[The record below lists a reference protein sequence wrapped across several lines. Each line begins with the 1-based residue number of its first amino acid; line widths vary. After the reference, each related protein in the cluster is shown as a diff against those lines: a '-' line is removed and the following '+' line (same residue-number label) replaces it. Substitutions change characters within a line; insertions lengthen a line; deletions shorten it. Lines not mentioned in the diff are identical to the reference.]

1 MLESQ
6 ARATT
11 RAGRWIR
18 RVDGAG
24 DSDLV
29 SSLGGK
35 GAKLAWLRQ
44 HGFRTPD
51 TWVVTV
57 DAFAA
62 MLRALPPACEPRS
75 LLRSATGRA
84 GYGRASEAR
93 DAIATAALPSGLGD
107 ELAELW
113 RELEP
118 VSPWGLAVRSSA
130 TCEDALASSMAGIA
144 ESRLGVR
151 GAVDLADAVRAVW
164 ASVASSRAL
173 AYLASRGVRDFA
185 MAVVLQPVVRA
196 RASGVLFTSEPG
208 RGGSGGERRVV
219 NSAFGLGTAVVDG
232 SMSPDLL
239 RFDRQGRSVDLTLA
253 HKATRVVVDGGGLSV
268 VPVAAPDA
276 PSLLD
281 GDVAELARVA
291 TRLEELGPGPWDVEF
306 ACDDAGALWI
316 TQARAVTRDAV
327 VAGGDADT
335 VWSSANVGEAL
346 PGVATPLTWSVA
358 GAYSETGFRRAFA
371 TLGCRVSRSSRLV
384 GNVAGRFY
392 LNLSQFMRIAAQVP
406 WLDPRTL
413 VELGGGHGGDDL
425 AAQVSDVSR
434 RGFYLRLPITA
445 ARLAEEQLRI
455 DDVVMRFER
464 EAERFVRTHA
474 SLDLEILPDAALAKR
489 LVAVQ
494 DLLAETGDV
503 MLTCAS
509 SSLGTHLVLERIL
522 GRVAPIGG
530 GRLAQTLVRGIRDLE
545 SARPGIAIMQ
555 VARLVADD
563 ADLRAAIEAGAI
575 TSLDEIGEGPA
586 KRALVRF
593 LDLYGDRAV
602 REVELST
609 PRWRE
614 DLETV
619 LGLVRV
625 ALRSGSKDVE
635 AQIARARESAV
646 AEMARLRPR
655 LGIVEQSLVRH
666 LVARAQKAARLRERM
681 RAWVTRVLG
690 MLRAVALAVNARLLR
705 LCPELVALDRA
716 PVSAAA
722 PPIESV
728 FFLTIEEILDTLS
741 QTRADFVP
749 LVRARRAEYARDLAR
764 PDPPATFTGFPPP
777 VVLPPAAGPAI
788 EGTAAS
794 PGVVEGPARVL
805 RSIDAMDELEPGEI
819 LVVHSTDVGWTP
831 LFLVAAGVV
840 TELGG
845 PLSHAAIVAR
855 EFGVPSVV
863 NAAGAT
869 VVLRTGDRVRVDGDR
884 GRVEKL
890 ER

>member
-1 MLESQ
+1 MQESG
-6 ARATT
+6 ARADV

-24 DSDLV
+24 DAELA

-35 GAKLAWLRQ
+35 GAKLAWLRH
-44 HGFRTPD
+44 HGFRTPV
-51 TWVVTV
+51 TWAVTV

-62 MLRALPPACEPRS
+62 MLRSLPPASEPRS

-93 DAIATAALPSGLGD
+93 AAISAAPLPEGLGA

-118 VSPWGLAVRSSA
+118 LSPWGLAVRSSA

-151 GAVDLADAVRAVW
+151 GAVELADAVRAVW

-173 AYLASRGVRDFA
+173 VYLASRGVRDFS
-185 MAVVLQPVVRA
+185 MAVVIQPVVRA
-196 RASGVLFTSEPG
+196 RASGVLFTRDPG
-208 RGGSGGERRVV
+208 RRAPGGECRVV

-232 SMSPDLL
+232 SIAPDLL
-239 RFDRQGRSVDLTLA
+239 RFDRDGRPVDRTLA
-253 HKATRVVVDGGGLSV
+253 HKPTRAVVEGGAV
-268 VPVAAPDA
+268 AIVPVATPDA
-276 PSLLD
+276 SSLLD
-281 GDVAELARVA
+281 GDVAELARIA
-291 TRLEELGPGPWDVEF
+291 NRLEDLAPGPWDVEF
-306 ACDDAGALWI
+306 ACDDAGAMWI
-316 TQARAVTRDAV
+316 TQARAVTSDAV

-358 GAYSETGFRRAFA
+358 GAYSEAGFRRAFA
-371 TLGCRVSRSSRLV
+371 TLGCRVSRNARLV

-413 VELGGGHGGDDL
+413 VELGGGYGGDEL
-425 AAQVSDVSR
+425 AEQVSDVSR
-434 RGFYLRLPITA
+434 RSFYLRLPLTA

-464 EAERFVRTHA
+464 EAERFARAHA

-494 DLLAETGDV
+494 KLLAETGDV

-555 VARLVADD
+555 VARLVAEDP
-563 ADLRAAIEAGAI
+563 ALRGAIEAGTI
-575 TSLDEIGEGPA
+575 TTLDEVSEGPA
-586 KRALVRF
+586 KRALERF

-614 DLETV
+614 DLDTV
-619 LGLVRV
+619 FGLLRV

-655 LGIVEQSLVRH
+655 LGLVEQSLVRH

-690 MLRAVALAVNARLLR
+690 MLRGVALAANARLCR
-705 LCPELVALDRA
+705 LCPELVLLDGT

-722 PPIESV
+722 PAIESV
-728 FFLTIEEILDTLS
+728 FFLTLEEILDTLS
-741 QTRADFVP
+741 QTRSDFVP

-777 VVLPPAAGPAI
+777 LVLPPAAGPSI

-869 VVLRTGDRVRVDGDR
+869 VILRTGDRVRVDGDR